1 LDLHDCNKY
10 LFFIYWNLLLQE
22 ILAKNGGDV
31 VMAVIEVKNLNVTYR
46 VLMNKSSSLKE
57 LFRDAIKGK
66 ARVIDYVAIHDI
78 SFTVDK
84 GEVVAILGRNG
95 AGKSTL
101 LKVLAGVLPPTK
113 GTSKVDGKIAPMIEL
128 GAGFHPEMTGT
139 ENVLFYSVLM
149 GRDVKSVKARTPVI
163 GEWAGVS
170 DHMHFPLRTF
180 SSGMVARLAFAT
192 ATDEV
197 AEVLLVDEV
206 LSVGDS
212 DFKDKSKARMHELIN
227 SGAAVVLVSHD
238 MQAVKTL
245 ATRAIWLENG
255 HVKMIGNPAEVVA
268 AYEAN

>member
-1 LDLHDCNKY
+1 
-10 LFFIYWNLLLQE
+10 
-22 ILAKNGGDV
+22 
-31 VMAVIEVKNLNVTYR
+31 MPVIEIKNVNVTYR

-66 ARVIDYVAIHDI
+66 ARVVDYVALQDI
-78 SFTVDK
+78 SFTVDA

-113 GTSKVDGKIAPMIEL
+113 GASKVNGKIEL
-128 GAGFHPEMTGT
+128 GAGFHPEMTGA
-139 ENVLFYSVLM
+139 ENVLFYSALM
-149 GRDVKSVKARTPVI
+149 GRDIKSVKERTPAI
-163 GEWAGVS
+163 GEWAGVT
-170 DHMHFPLRTF
+170 DHMDFPLRTF

-192 ATDEV
+192 ATDEKT
-197 AEVLLVDEV
+197 EVLLVDEV
-206 LSVGDS
+206 LSVGDA
-212 DFKDKSKARMHELIN
+212 DFKEKSKKRMHELIN

-238 MQAVKTL
+238 MVAVKEL

-255 HVKMIGNPAEVVA
+255 HVKMIGKASDVVD

>member
-1 LDLHDCNKY
+1 
-10 LFFIYWNLLLQE
+10 
-22 ILAKNGGDV
+22 
-31 VMAVIEVKNLNVTYR
+31 MSVIEVKNVNVTYR

-66 ARVIDYVAIHDI
+66 ARVIDYVALKDV

-113 GTSKVDGKIAPMIEL
+113 GSSVVNGKIAPMIEL

-149 GRDVKSVKARTPVI
+149 GRSVKSVKERTPAI
-163 GEWAGVS
+163 GEWAGVT
-170 DHMHFPLRTF
+170 DHMGFPLRTF
-180 SSGMVARLAFAT
+180 SSGMVARLAFST
-192 ATDEV
+192 ATDEQT
-197 AEVLLVDEV
+197 EVLLVDEV

-212 DFKDKSKARMHELIN
+212 DFQMKSKARMEQMIT

-238 MQAVKTL
+238 MKAVRTL
-245 ATRAIWLENG
+245 ADRAIWLEDGN
-255 HVKMIGNPAEVVA
+255 VKMIGKAGDVVD

>member
-1 LDLHDCNKY
+1 
-10 LFFIYWNLLLQE
+10 
-22 ILAKNGGDV
+22 
-31 VMAVIEVKNLNVTYR
+31 MPVINVKNVNVTYR

-57 LFRDAIKGK
+57 LFRDAVKGK
-66 ARVIDYVAIHDI
+66 TRVIDYVALQDV

-101 LKVLAGVLPPTK
+101 LKVLAGVLPPTQ
-113 GTSKVDGKIAPMIEL
+113 GVSKVNGKIAPMIEL
-128 GAGFHPEMTGT
+128 GAGFHPEMTGA
-139 ENVLFYSVLM
+139 ENVLFYSALM
-149 GRDVKSVKARTPVI
+149 GRDVKRVKARTAAI

-170 DHMHFPLRTF
+170 DHMDFPLRTF

-192 ATDEV
+192 ATDEQ

-206 LSVGDS
+206 LSVGDA
-212 DFKDKSKARMHELIN
+212 DFQAKSKARMHELIN

-238 MQAVKTL
+238 MSAVREL

-255 HVKMIGNPAEVVA
+255 HVKMIGKASDVVD